1 MAIDSGSTFLSII
14 VPVFNQNPVLLER
27 ALKSAAEQKDAPS
40 YEVIV
45 VDDGSKETKTT
56 AELCSKYGAR
66 FLPLE
71 HQGLSGAR
79 DSGILASEGAYI
91 AFLDSDDYLSDQLV
105 NFAYQAYQIKPF
117 EVVLFGNTSSEII
130 SYSFSRDAALVF
142 DKSNDIQRLFN
153 RLDHLN
159 PGVEIRSSWAKA
171 FKKSFLIDNNLL
183 YPRDLECQG
192 EDHIMMLN
200 LSTKAKLIG
209 VFALYQLYH
218 YELSPQSV
226 SSSYNPKNLSR
237 FLALINAWKS
247 FLVTSK
253 AAPEKYEEFYY
264 TVSGEYLEQ
273 LLGLLYCNPSNPASK
288 RDRFKAAKR
297 DLFTAPDFREA
308 IHEAKVSSCPSRLKK
323 LNLVALK
330 LHLFHLVFHHYE
342 AKRKK

>member
-1 MAIDSGSTFLSII
+1 MAIDSEAIFLSII

-27 ALKSAAEQKDAPS
+27 ALKSAAEQKDAPR

-56 AELCSKYGAR
+56 GELCSKYGAR

-71 HQGLSGAR
+71 HQGSGGAR
-79 DSGILASEGAYI
+79 DSAILAASGTYI
-91 AFLDSDDYLSDQLV
+91 AFLDSDDYLSNQFA
-105 NFAYQAYQIKPF
+105 NFANQACQFKPF
-117 EVVLFGNTSSEII
+117 EVVFFGNTSGELAQ
-130 SYSFSRDAALVF
+130 YSFSSDAALVF
-142 DKSNDIQRLFN
+142 DKAVDIQRLFN

-159 PGVEIRSSWAKA
+159 PGVEIRSPWSKA
-171 FKKSFLIDNNLL
+171 FKRSFLIDNGLFF
-183 YPRDLECQG
+183 PRDLECQG
-192 EDHIMMLN
+192 EDHIMMLY
-200 LSTKAKLIG
+200 LSTKTKLIG
-209 VFALYQLYH
+209 VFASYQLYH

-226 SSSYNPKNLSR
+226 SFSYNPKNLSR

-247 FLVTSK
+247 FLVTTK
-253 AAPEKYEEFYY
+253 AEPVKYQEFYY
-264 TVSGEYLEQ
+264 TVSEEYLEQ
-273 LLGLLYCNPSNPASK
+273 LLGLLYCNPSNPTPK
-288 RDRFKAAKR
+288 KERFKAAKH

-308 IHEAKVSSCPSRLKK
+308 IKKTKVSSCPSRLKK